1 MKIKI
6 WIFFV
11 SAMYLLPL
19 LTYAQVADGGEAGAF
34 LKYGFG
40 AKAASMGQS
49 VFALSNDANAVYYN
63 PAGLG
68 QITQKQFV
76 FMYAKPF
83 ALVRGMNYFSFAAGV
98 PTSHGTIG
106 LGVAR
111 LGVNDIPVVND
122 ASGPTGETISD
133 QELAIL
139 VGFGYALDQSLLFG
153 VNFKIINQSLA
164 KYSTTGFGMDL
175 GMIYKVTANVGFGIF
190 VQDLLGASLQL
201 NKESNQIP
209 IKLHFASYVK
219 LLNRFSLTGD
229 LNKVSGQN
237 LAFSLGMEY
246 ALLPNKMFLRQGYLF
261 KTHEYTVG
269 IGFVLKQI
277 GIDYA
282 LGLHPYLGETH
293 RLGVQFSLK

>member
-6 WIFFV
+6 EILFI
-11 SAMYLLPL
+11 
-19 LTYAQVADGGEAGAF
+19 LTLCLHPSFILGQTADGGEAGAF

-40 AKAASMGQS
+40 ARAAAMGHS
-49 VFALSNDANAVYYN
+49 VSALSDDANAVYYN

-68 QITQKQFV
+68 QIAQKQFI
-76 FMYAKPF
+76 FMYAQPF
-83 ALVRGMNYFSFAAGV
+83 ALVHGMNYFSLAATL

-111 LGVNDIPVVND
+111 LGVTGIPVVED
-122 ASGPTGETISD
+122 ASGPTGETIND

-139 VGFGYALDQSLLFG
+139 FGFGYALDQSLLFG
-153 VNFKIINQSLA
+153 VNFKIINQTLSE
-164 KYSTTGFGMDL
+164 YSTSGFGMDL
-175 GMIYKVTANVGFGIF
+175 GVIYKATTNLGIGIF
-190 VQDLLGASLQL
+190 VQDLLGASLKL
-201 NKESNQIP
+201 NNETNQIP
-209 IKLHFASYVK
+209 IKLHLASYFK

-229 LNKVSGQN
+229 LSKVSGQT
-237 LAFSLGMEY
+237 LAFNLGMEY

-261 KTHEYTVG
+261 KTNEYTLGVG
-269 IGFVLKQI
+269 FLLKQI

-293 RLGVQFSLK
+293 RLGIRFSLK